1 MPNNGINAD
10 KSPPKL
16 DKIDTAICN
25 ILQIYPDITTHGIS
39 KHLNNTGTIISHQAI
54 YSRLKKRDYLRGKVE
69 EIQAHHRQQMVRED
83 YPLARSVLNKALKNK
98 DLDIRDKT
106 PLVKLVYDKVHG
118 DQGPAS
124 PATTINI
131 GHMQVLQGIMRGN
144 TQDTGG
150 GTNE

>member
-16 DKIDTAICN
+16 DKIDQAILNIATANPETSIN
-25 ILQIYPDITTHGIS
+25 GIA
-39 KHLNNTGTIISHQAI
+39 KHLINAGYCDSHTVP
-54 YSRLKKRDYLRGKVE
+54 YDRLKKRDYLRSELAK
-69 EIQAHHRQQMVRED
+69 IQAHHRQQMVRED